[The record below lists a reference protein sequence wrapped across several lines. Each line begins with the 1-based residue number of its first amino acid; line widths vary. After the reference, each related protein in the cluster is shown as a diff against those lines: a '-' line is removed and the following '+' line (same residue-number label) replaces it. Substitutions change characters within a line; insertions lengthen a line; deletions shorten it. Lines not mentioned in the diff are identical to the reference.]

1 MGDTSYTIDLDPNLE
16 AKLFPE
22 FTEGRFTV
30 SEEEKEDLWQKSK
43 EEFGGEWWGFDYP
56 TKQSEDYYISELS
69 KLEKSKLDSK
79 INHISAVLGEPIENV
94 GMTNKWDMAIVADL
108 SRNKYFQTR
117 QKKFLSY
124 YPNGSYQQ
132 IEINVGGNET
142 DLLEIFKYDSSKKGW
157 KIVNPYGRD
166 INEFGKVAG
175 HVFALP
181 LVGDLAALATKKVKS
196 LAAIPMTA
204 RVMIA
209 NWLGLKGDKAIEYAR
224 NFGENEFADAT
235 DLTEVNW
242 KNFAT
247 DVGDFASAAIS
258 GGLYKGFDS
267 LSQWFVKGKKPGL
280 VDLGPDMIKAAE
292 ALGLD
297 PLVYAQVVANP
308 IVRRMFTQSGEFV
321 TIPGTIQS
329 EQATKL
335 LEVLKKFGISD
346 KTQKEIAK
354 NIADGTPDKNII
366 SFQQV
371 IDLQDSLKL
380 KLEDTMKMFNNDL
393 PNLSSQKV
401 QIDEV
406 LDNLNV
412 AMTATKN
419 TLTNKVLTGTS
430 KVGFRTGVKNIN
442 GAFVNLRDFRTALNR
457 ELKGFK
463 TNVVK
468 HTDETTINA
477 KGDVVPKKPS
487 KEGYSEIPEEFSK
500 IKKIIDDMLAVPKSK
515 QGEVGFDI
523 GTLTQIK
530 DKNMDGLKA
539 LFKMR
544 KDLHDITL
552 NSKDAEVIATAK
564 ALHEQ
569 LVKTL
574 DNNIGGSDAFKS
586 AMKAL
591 NAHTKDMEGVK
602 HLSFMK
608 DALGKAGDPDDFVQK
623 FMTPGSPIKLEQLK
637 GLLMHGSLDD
647 AEKEAG
653 EAAFNILRKRW
664 FSNIF
669 RNADDTT
676 LNKWVTDD
684 PDGLKLL
691 LGDNWKKQV
700 KTMREIIDYNKRIQS
715 GVTSQLQLGTNA
727 EFAASIIAKA
737 NQKGEKMLGLD
748 REFNVILQDLGGIDG
763 PGAEMLRNQIIN
775 RILKKSHAQIKKGKE
790 MFGDTIIPKTLKKE
804 INDLQANPYLMKF
817 FNKEHIQAL
826 QNFNLYT
833 MALAGAPDVGAVMAA
848 GAQAK
853 NLTDGVFH
861 PPTLL
866 QEAFSIFKHDIVARI
881 LSKNQ
886 TATMLNK
893 MDLDNA
899 LSQGN
904 LDIINAIMAELAK
917 DILSEKTG
925 IGQADDQGV
934 SGTIDADLIS
944 RLTTSEYK
952 TNVAEDSGMASS
964 VPITFNRSPIVPE
977 SRIAEANPVGRIGA
991 PTGVTDANTYAQGQQ
1006 LFGKNPREITFAS
1019 KGGIM
1024 NTTKAFQ
1031 RVA

>member
-1 MGDTSYTIDLDPNLE
+1 MADTSYTIDLDPNLE
-16 AKLFPE
+16 AKLFPD

-30 SEEEKEDLWQKSK
+30 SKEERQDLWEKTK
-43 EEFGGEWWGFDYP
+43 EEYGAFSLEQGSQYQTQLGE
-56 TKQSEDYYISELS
+56 
-69 KLEKSKLDSK
+69 LEKSKLDSK

-94 GMTNKWDMAIVADL
+94 GMTNKMDMAIVADL

-157 KIVNPYGRD
+157 KIANPYGRD

-175 HVFALP
+175 HLFTLP
-181 LVGDLAALATKKVKS
+181 LVGDIAALASKKVKA

-224 NFGENEFADAT
+224 GFGENEFADAT

-247 DVGDFASAAIS
+247 DVGDYASAAIS
-258 GGLYKGFDS
+258 GGLYKGFDAI
-267 LSQWFVKGKKPGL
+267 SQWFVKGKKPGM
-280 VDLGPDMIKAAE
+280 VDLGPDMVKAAE
-292 ALGLD
+292 ALGLK

-321 TIPGTIQS
+321 TIPGTLQA
-329 EQATKL
+329 EQAQKL
-335 LEVLKKFGISD
+335 IKVLKKFGISD
-346 KTQKEIAK
+346 KTQKQIAK
-354 NIADGTPDKNII
+354 NIAEGTPDKNIV
-366 SFQQV
+366 SLQQV

-380 KLEDTMKMFNNDL
+380 KLADSMKTFNNDL
-393 PNLSSQKV
+393 PTLSSQKV

-412 AMTATKN
+412 AMRATKN
-419 TLTNKVLTGTS
+419 TLTNKVFGKK
-430 KVGFRTGVKNIN
+430 KVGFKTGVSNID
-442 GAFVNLRDFRTALNR
+442 GAFVNLRDFRLALNR

-468 HTDETTINA
+468 HTDETTMNVKGEIIPA
-477 KGDVVPKKPS
+477 KPQKK
-487 KEGYSEIPEEFSK
+487 GYSEIPEEFRK
-500 IKKIIDDMLAVPKSK
+500 IKKIIDDMLAIPKNK
-515 QGEVGFDI
+515 QGEVGFDV

-552 NSKDAEVIATAK
+552 NSKDSEVIATAR

-574 DNNIGGSDAFKS
+574 DNNIGGGDAFKS
-586 AMKAL
+586 SMKLL
-591 NAHTKDMEGVK
+591 NAHTKDMEAVK

-608 DALGKAGDPDDFVQK
+608 DALGKAGDPDAFVQK
-623 FMTPGSPIKLEQLK
+623 FMTPGSPIKLDQLK
-637 GLLMHGSLDD
+637 GMLMHGSLKD

-691 LGDNWKKQV
+691 LGDGWKKQV

-715 GVTSQLQLGTNA
+715 GVTTELQLGTNT
-727 EFAASIIAKA
+727 EFAESIIKKSK
-737 NQKGEKMLGLD
+737 QKGKVGLD
-748 REFNVILQDLGGIDG
+748 REFNVILEDLGGIDG

-775 RILKKSHAQIKKGKE
+775 RMLKLSHAQIKKGKE
-790 MFGDTIIPKTLKKE
+790 MFGDTIIPKMLKKE
-804 INDLQANPYLMKF
+804 INDLQANPYLIKF

-853 NLTDGVFH
+853 SLTDGIFH
-861 PPTLL
+861 PPTLMH
-866 QEAFSIFKHDIVARI
+866 EAFSIFKHDIIARI

-886 TATMLNK
+886 TATLLNK
-893 MDLDNA
+893 MNLDNA
-899 LSQGN
+899 ISQGN

-917 DILSEKTG
+917 DVLSEKTG
-925 IGQADDQGV
+925 IGQADDKGI

-944 RLTTSEYK
+944 SLTNRKSM

-964 VPITFNRSPIVPE
+964 VPIAFNRPNGA
-977 SRIAEANPVGRIGA
+977 SRMAKAPVVNPAGMFGT
-991 PTGVTDANTYAQGQQ
+991 PTGSAGADTYAQGQQ
-1006 LFGKNPREITFAS
+1006 LFGKNPREITFANQ
-1019 KGGIM
+1019 GGIM
-1024 NTTKAFQ
+1024 STNKAFQ